1 MDYIRYLIEQIVL
14 ILLHEKETYT
24 KMIRTGPEGGIICD
38 RSKGEKGK
46 YLHSVP
52 MGRNTAERNEY
63 QRRSLAGNPEL
74 LAALAT
80 KEYARVALKII
91 DHNLDILTKAM
102 NALLPMDPGSIRG
115 RMRRTYQTLPDPC
128 FEPIRRAKETVRR
141 QHEWAEEPYHQSAYR
156 EHEKIHTTTRGLRV
170 RSAAGRRFCRGWKVR
185 NTCDNQS
192 AIHHL
197 TSRGAA
203 SG

>member
-1 MDYIRYLIEQIVL
+1 MK
-14 ILLHEKETYT
+14 LLHN
-24 KMIRTGPEGGIICD
+24 
-38 RSKGEKGK
+38 
-46 YLHSVP
+46 VP
-52 MGRNTAERNEY
+52 MGRNGAGHYEY

-128 FEPIRRAKETVRR
+128 FEPVRRANL
-141 QHEWAEEPYHQSAYR
+141 SAVQTCPSGKGYR
-156 EHEKIHTTTRGLRV
+156 GVE
-170 RSAAGRRFCRGWKVR
+170 A
-185 NTCDNQS
+185 
-192 AIHHL
+192 
-197 TSRGAA
+197 
-203 SG
+203 